1 MSTAASPRD
10 DFGILLNVAFGA
22 FKDRLHA
29 HLAGVG
35 FDDLGPSYGYV
46 FRSLDG
52 APLSLAQLATR
63 LAISPQGA
71 HKIVAEMVERGY
83 VERQDDEEDGRV
95 RRLVL
100 TARGRAA
107 LRAARRF
114 HAHVERELVRELGS
128 SRVSAARA
136 VLGALVPDVEGAG
149 SAPRSARPF

>member
-1 MSTAASPRD
+1 MSTAAPPRD
-10 DFGILLNVAFGA
+10 DFGILLNVAYGA

-29 HLAGVG
+29 YLAAAG

-46 FRSLDG
+46 FRSLDE
-52 APLSLAQLATR
+52 APLSLAQLAAR

-83 VERQDDEEDGRV
+83 VERQDDEQDGRV
-95 RRLVL
+95 RRLLL

-114 HAHVERELVRELGS
+114 HAKVEQELVAELGS
-128 SRVSAARA
+128 SRVAAARV
-136 VLGALVPDVEGAG
+136 VLGAMLPDADAEG
-149 SAPRSARPF
+149 SSPRTARPF